1 MSLTKEFFL
10 ESTENCPVIPEI
22 KNDEWLGALKE
33 SDSDIAYV
41 LYGDIC
47 TIADIVEKVREA
59 GKKAIVHVDLIVGL
73 SAKEISIDFIK
84 KYTKADGK
92 GA

>member
-10 ESTENCPVIPEI
+10 ELTENCPVIPEI

-33 SDSDIAYV
+33 SDSDIVYI

-47 TIADIVEKVREA
+47 TIAEIVEKVKET

-73 SAKEISIDFIK
+73 SVKEISVDFIK
-84 KYTKADGK
+84 KYTKAD
-92 GA
+92 